1 MKAFEIEAFGIDNLK
16 LVDRE
21 EPSPGPG
28 EVLVRLKAASLNFRD
43 LMVAEGT
50 YNPRLK
56 LPMVPLSDGVGI
68 VEQIGSGV
76 TRVKTG
82 DRVAGIFM
90 QRWIDGA
97 PNREKAGS
105 ALGGAIDGVL
115 REYMIFQQD
124 GLVAVPDYLTDVEAA
139 TLPCTGVTAWHALF
153 EEKPAKPG
161 ETVVIIGTGG
171 VAIFALQFA
180 AFAGLRSIVLSSNNE
195 KLERTRQ
202 MGATHTVNYRENP
215 DWDKTVRSLTEEGA
229 DQIIE
234 LGGADTLP
242 RSLKAIRMGGSIS
255 VIGALGGGDPNI
267 SPVPILMQTVRLQ
280 GIYVGSRTMF
290 ENMNRALGLLQLRPV
305 VDRVFPWQKVQDAMR
320 YMQEQKHFGKICLQF

>member
-21 EPSPGPG
+21 MPSPGPG

-124 GLVAVPDYLTDVEAA
+124 GLVAIPDYLTDVEAA

-153 EEKPAKPG
+153 EERPAKPG

-229 DQIIE
+229 DHIIE

-290 ENMNRALGLLQLRPV
+290 ENMNRALGLRQLRPV
-305 VDRVFPWQKVQDAMR
+305 VDRVFPWQNVQDAMR

>member
-1 MKAFEIEAFGIDNLK
+1 MRSFEIERFGIDNLK
-16 LVDRE
+16 LVERDML
-21 EPSPGPG
+21 SPGPG

-43 LMVAEGT
+43 LMVAEGS
-50 YNPRLK
+50 YNPRMK
-56 LPMVPLSDGVGI
+56 LPMVPLSDGVGV
-68 VEQIGSGV
+68 VEQTGSGV
-76 TRVKTG
+76 TRVKNG

-97 PNREKAGS
+97 PNREKAAS

-115 REYMIFQQD
+115 REYMVFHQD
-124 GLVAVPDYLTDVEAA
+124 GLVVVPDYLTDTEAA

-153 EEKPAKPG
+153 EERPAKPG
-161 ETVVIIGTGG
+161 ETVVILGTGG

-180 AFAGLRSIVLSSNNE
+180 ALAGLKSIVLSSSND
-195 KLERTRQ
+195 KLERARA

-215 DWDKTVRSLTEEGA
+215 DWEKSVRSLTEEGA
-229 DQIIE
+229 DHVVE

-242 RSLKAIRMGGSIS
+242 RSLKAIRMGGTIS

-267 SPVPILMQTVRLQ
+267 SPLPILMQSIRLQ

-290 ENMNRALGLLQLRPV
+290 ENMNRTLALKQVRPV
-305 VDRVFPWQKVQDAMR
+305 VDRVFPWQDVQNAMR
-320 YMQEQKHFGKICLQF
+320 YMQQQKHFGKICLEF

>member
-229 DQIIE
+229 DHIIE

-305 VDRVFPWQKVQDAMR
+305 IDRVFPWQNVQDAMR